1 MDMLRDIKEKV
12 IMMSK
17 EIENIIY
24 NRNKNNQM
32 KILDVTNKTFKI

>member
-24 NRNKNNQM
+24 NRNKNNRM